1 MWKLAFQTK
10 GQLTNLDLIE
20 EQRDGNTDSDFI
32 SHGVHRY
39 FDKRGAR
46 DGYIQK
52 EFHKTAAAQHGIGS
66 IFYKFQ
72 IILQNWGPPYTF
84 HLNIIF
90 LCTSFLLLELPRLL
104 VRPYVR
110 FLPDL
115 MRMRTRMRA
124 VTPRTISSIR
134 GAS

>member
-39 FDKRGAR
+39 FDKRGVG

-52 EFHKTAAAQHGIGS
+52 EFHKTAAAQLGIGS
-66 IFYKFQ
+66 IFYKSQ
-72 IILQNWGPPYTF
+72 ITLHNWGPPYTLN
-84 HLNIIF
+84 LNIV
-90 LCTSFLLLELPRLL
+90 LPYLQLSFILILESPCLL
-104 VRPYVR
+104 VQRYVQ
-110 FLPDL
+110 F
-115 MRMRTRMRA
+115 
-124 VTPRTISSIR
+124 
-134 GAS
+134 

>member
-39 FDKRGAR
+39 FDKRGVG

-66 IFYKFQ
+66 IFYKSQ
-72 IILQNWGPPYTF
+72 IILQNWGPPYTLN
-84 HLNIIF
+84 LNIV
-90 LCTSFLLLELPRLL
+90 LPYLQLSFILILESPCLL
-104 VRPYVR
+104 VQRYVQ
-110 FLPDL
+110 F
-115 MRMRTRMRA
+115 
-124 VTPRTISSIR
+124 
-134 GAS
+134 